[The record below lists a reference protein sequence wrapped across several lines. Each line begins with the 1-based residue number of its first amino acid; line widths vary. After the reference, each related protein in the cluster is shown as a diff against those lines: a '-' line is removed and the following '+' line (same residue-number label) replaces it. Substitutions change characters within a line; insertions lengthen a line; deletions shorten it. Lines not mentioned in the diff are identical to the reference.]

1 MLEDKTT
8 ETRQD
13 EPAGAPQHTG
23 FRAKLRSLWAQLQCV
38 HLLRRHRRY
47 RRRRHRLDNAARKLR
62 SSKLVL
68 RVGAV
73 LYALGFGAEYA
84 AVRVGRAVKYAA
96 LWAAGG
102 IRRFAKALAETAFP
116 GAAQVA
122 KDLFG
127 PIVLFAKG
135 TVSLLIHAHRIRRE
149 QGFGAAFEAS
159 VHYFK
164 NGVRRNLSLLPR
176 MAMYALPICALALGA
191 AVFQYVIHQPYAL
204 AVRVNGET
212 VGYVANED
220 VFNTAREDVL
230 ERISYA
236 GTDKTEWT
244 IEPSYTLA
252 IAHHMMDEN
261 EMANAIIQSAG
272 DQISEGTA
280 LYLDGELTAVCSNGK
295 ALRDYLATMLDPYE
309 EEGDDPNVSVGFN
322 KQVID
327 ICDKAAETGEY
338 NIGLVVCGLNAAY
351 IQRTDE
357 EFIAEVSKYYAKVE
371 PVNNLREVLDYVDE
385 KFLKLAI
392 FDFEPAEPMAKD
404 LLAGIEQPYE
414 YVLSGKH
421 WADIMDSRVSKGD
434 GVVVLQKAL
443 GVGVDET
450 AVFGDYLND
459 VPMFEHARYSFAVA
473 NAHPQVRAAAAYIAP
488 ANTEEGVIRV
498 VDRIVR

>member
-1 MLEDKTT
+1 MHRYTATPRNNKGAHMAEVEWT
-8 ETRQD
+8 EIKEPQD
-13 EPAGAPQHTG
+13 IKLVVADMDATLLDADGQIPAGFWPMLDRLNQKGVTFVPASGRQYQTLQQM
-23 FRAKLRSLWAQLQCV
+23 FSRSVRPMSFIAENGNIV
-38 HLLRRHRRY
+38 S
-47 RRRRHRLDNAARKLR
+47 LDGN
-62 SSKLVL
+62 V
-68 RVGAV
+68 
-73 LYALGFGAEYA
+73 
-84 AVRVGRAVKYAA
+84 
-96 LWAAGG
+96 
-102 IRRFAKALAETAFP
+102 IETH
-116 GAAQVA
+116 
-122 KDLFG
+122 
-127 PIVLFAKG
+127 
-135 TVSLLIHAHRIRRE
+135 TVS
-149 QGFGAAFEAS
+149 
-159 VHYFK
+159 
-164 NGVRRNLSLLPR
+164 
-176 MAMYALPICALALGA
+176 
-191 AVFQYVIHQPYAL
+191 
-204 AVRVNGET
+204 
-212 VGYVANED
+212 
-220 VFNTAREDVL
+220 
-230 ERISYA
+230 
-236 GTDKTEWT
+236 
-244 IEPSYTLA
+244 
-252 IAHHMMDEN
+252 
-261 EMANAIIQSAG
+261 
-272 DQISEGTA
+272 
-280 LYLDGELTAVCSNGK
+280 
-295 ALRDYLATMLDPYE
+295 RDL
-309 EEGDDPNVSVGFN
+309 V

-338 NIGLVVCGLNAAY
+338 IIGLVVCGLNAAY

>member
-1 MLEDKTT
+1 MHRYTATPRNNKGAHMAEVEWT
-8 ETRQD
+8 EIKEPQD
-13 EPAGAPQHTG
+13 IKLVVADMDATLLDADGQIPAGFWPMLDRLNQKGVTFVPASGRQYQTLQQM
-23 FRAKLRSLWAQLQCV
+23 FSRSVRPMSFIAENGNIV
-38 HLLRRHRRY
+38 S
-47 RRRRHRLDNAARKLR
+47 LDGN
-62 SSKLVL
+62 V
-68 RVGAV
+68 
-73 LYALGFGAEYA
+73 
-84 AVRVGRAVKYAA
+84 
-96 LWAAGG
+96 
-102 IRRFAKALAETAFP
+102 IETH
-116 GAAQVA
+116 
-122 KDLFG
+122 
-127 PIVLFAKG
+127 
-135 TVSLLIHAHRIRRE
+135 TVS
-149 QGFGAAFEAS
+149 
-159 VHYFK
+159 
-164 NGVRRNLSLLPR
+164 
-176 MAMYALPICALALGA
+176 
-191 AVFQYVIHQPYAL
+191 
-204 AVRVNGET
+204 
-212 VGYVANED
+212 
-220 VFNTAREDVL
+220 
-230 ERISYA
+230 
-236 GTDKTEWT
+236 
-244 IEPSYTLA
+244 
-252 IAHHMMDEN
+252 
-261 EMANAIIQSAG
+261 
-272 DQISEGTA
+272 
-280 LYLDGELTAVCSNGK
+280 
-295 ALRDYLATMLDPYE
+295 RDL
-309 EEGDDPNVSVGFN
+309 V

-404 LLAGIEQPYE
+404 LLAG
-414 YVLSGKH
+414 KH

>member
-1 MLEDKTT
+1 MDATLLDADG
-8 ETRQD
+8 QI
-13 EPAGAPQHTG
+13 PAGFWPMLDRLNQKGVTFVPASGRQYQTLQQM
-23 FRAKLRSLWAQLQCV
+23 FSRSVRPMSFIAENGNIV
-38 HLLRRHRRY
+38 S
-47 RRRRHRLDNAARKLR
+47 LDGN
-62 SSKLVL
+62 V
-68 RVGAV
+68 
-73 LYALGFGAEYA
+73 
-84 AVRVGRAVKYAA
+84 
-96 LWAAGG
+96 
-102 IRRFAKALAETAFP
+102 IETH
-116 GAAQVA
+116 
-122 KDLFG
+122 
-127 PIVLFAKG
+127 
-135 TVSLLIHAHRIRRE
+135 TVS
-149 QGFGAAFEAS
+149 
-159 VHYFK
+159 
-164 NGVRRNLSLLPR
+164 
-176 MAMYALPICALALGA
+176 
-191 AVFQYVIHQPYAL
+191 
-204 AVRVNGET
+204 
-212 VGYVANED
+212 
-220 VFNTAREDVL
+220 
-230 ERISYA
+230 
-236 GTDKTEWT
+236 
-244 IEPSYTLA
+244 
-252 IAHHMMDEN
+252 
-261 EMANAIIQSAG
+261 
-272 DQISEGTA
+272 
-280 LYLDGELTAVCSNGK
+280 
-295 ALRDYLATMLDPYE
+295 RDL
-309 EEGDDPNVSVGFN
+309 V

>member
-1 MLEDKTT
+1 MHRYTATPRNNKGAHMAEVEWT
-8 ETRQD
+8 EIKEPQD
-13 EPAGAPQHTG
+13 IKLVVADMDATLLDADGQIPAGFWPVPASGRQYQTLQQM
-23 FRAKLRSLWAQLQCV
+23 FSRSVRPMSFIAENGNIV
-38 HLLRRHRRY
+38 S
-47 RRRRHRLDNAARKLR
+47 LDGN
-62 SSKLVL
+62 V
-68 RVGAV
+68 
-73 LYALGFGAEYA
+73 
-84 AVRVGRAVKYAA
+84 
-96 LWAAGG
+96 
-102 IRRFAKALAETAFP
+102 IETH
-116 GAAQVA
+116 
-122 KDLFG
+122 
-127 PIVLFAKG
+127 
-135 TVSLLIHAHRIRRE
+135 TVS
-149 QGFGAAFEAS
+149 
-159 VHYFK
+159 
-164 NGVRRNLSLLPR
+164 
-176 MAMYALPICALALGA
+176 
-191 AVFQYVIHQPYAL
+191 
-204 AVRVNGET
+204 
-212 VGYVANED
+212 
-220 VFNTAREDVL
+220 
-230 ERISYA
+230 
-236 GTDKTEWT
+236 
-244 IEPSYTLA
+244 
-252 IAHHMMDEN
+252 
-261 EMANAIIQSAG
+261 
-272 DQISEGTA
+272 
-280 LYLDGELTAVCSNGK
+280 
-295 ALRDYLATMLDPYE
+295 RDL
-309 EEGDDPNVSVGFN
+309 V

>member
-1 MLEDKTT
+1 MHRYTATPRNNKGAHMAEVEWT
-8 ETRQD
+8 EIKEPQD
-13 EPAGAPQHTG
+13 IKLVVADMDATLLDADGQIPAGFWPMLDRLNQKGVTFVPASGRQYQTLQQM
-23 FRAKLRSLWAQLQCV
+23 FSRSVRPMSFIAENGNIV
-38 HLLRRHRRY
+38 S
-47 RRRRHRLDNAARKLR
+47 LD
-62 SSKLVL
+62 
-68 RVGAV
+68 
-73 LYALGFGAEYA
+73 
-84 AVRVGRAVKYAA
+84 
-96 LWAAGG
+96 
-102 IRRFAKALAETAFP
+102 
-116 GAAQVA
+116 
-122 KDLFG
+122 
-127 PIVLFAKG
+127 G
-135 TVSLLIHAHRIRRE
+135 TVI
-149 QGFGAAFEAS
+149 
-159 VHYFK
+159 
-164 NGVRRNLSLLPR
+164 
-176 MAMYALPICALALGA
+176 
-191 AVFQYVIHQPYAL
+191 
-204 AVRVNGET
+204 ET
-212 VGYVANED
+212 HTV
-220 VFNTAREDVL
+220 
-230 ERISYA
+230 S
-236 GTDKTEWT
+236 
-244 IEPSYTLA
+244 
-252 IAHHMMDEN
+252 
-261 EMANAIIQSAG
+261 
-272 DQISEGTA
+272 
-280 LYLDGELTAVCSNGK
+280 
-295 ALRDYLATMLDPYE
+295 RDL
-309 EEGDDPNVSVGFN
+309 V